1 MPRKLLVTILSSTI
15 ILAGCSS
22 SGNSADSAVEPV
34 AKEAETQQSETAS
47 PAAADA
53 SASEIHALGETVE
66 SPSGGSLTAYDYRV
80 VTTPGGEREGMLEV
94 KVCIGPPEEGYDG
107 ASVLTDF
114 WSVEDAEDRRYNPA
128 SSYSEND
135 EVSPILDPE
144 SHVAWNDCLRGWIV
158 MDTDDSTNPETIRYF
173 NSMSEDPGVEEIR
186 WSID

>member
-1 MPRKLLVTILSSTI
+1 M
-15 ILAGCSS
+15 
-22 SGNSADSAVEPV
+22 
-34 AKEAETQQSETAS
+34 
-47 PAAADA
+47 
-53 SASEIHALGETVE
+53 
-66 SPSGGSLTAYDYRV
+66 
-80 VTTPGGEREGMLEV
+80 
-94 KVCIGPPEEGYDG
+94 KVCVGPPEEGYDG

-114 WSVEDAEDRRYNPA
+114 WSVEDAEDRRYTPA

-135 EVSPILDPE
+135 EVSPILGAE